1 MCSYHII
8 IVILFIVYIM
18 FSQIMHYRSTTY
30 RIKVPG
36 THKKCTEVYK
46 VIIMLRHAQ
55 RLAARAINERG
66 VALYNSGDVAGCAR
80 EDANIIADILE
91 EEATAGAGSLPAYAR
106 DVLSLGLQEAGRLAG
121 DVDAQAWALRGTLD
135 RLIECREPSVASNKP
150 AMSSSG
156 PGNDSRTCLLSFRD
170 AMPIAFRALDDR
182 VMGGSSC
189 SQMRFSKDA
198 AAAVFSGNLVLEG
211 GGFAS
216 CRGEVDWD
224 LRCARAIVVEAASG
238 SGGSFKL
245 RLQNTRRVDDVYH
258 QAEFKVHGDGAFR
271 EYELPLDAFKAT
283 WRGMPQRKSLDI
295 GGIRSFGFMISKFND
310 QGETENN
317 LRTGRFELSVRGVLA
332 AS

>member
-1 MCSYHII
+1 M
-8 IVILFIVYIM
+8 L
-18 FSQIMHYRSTTY
+18 STSAGSRFTTA
-30 RIKVPG
+30 G
-36 THKKCTEVYK
+36 TW
-46 VIIMLRHAQ
+46 LR
-55 RLAARAINERG
+55 
-66 VALYNSGDVAGCAR
+66 AR
-80 EDANIIADILE
+80 EYANVIADILE
-91 EEATAGAGSLPAYAR
+91 EEATAGAGSLPANAR
-106 DVLSLGLQEAGRLAG
+106 DVLSLGLQEAGRPL
-121 DVDAQAWALRGTLD
+121 VMWMPVALRGTLD

-150 AMSSSG
+150 AMSSGG

-258 QAEFKVHGDGAFR
+258 QAEFKVHGDGAR
-271 EYELPLDAFKAT
+271 SIIPLDAFTAT

-295 GGIRSFGFMISKFND
+295 GGR
-310 QGETENN
+310 
-317 LRTGRFELSVRGVLA
+317 VLGL
-332 AS
+332 